1 MKSVITIIKKEFS
14 RFFKDK
20 RMILT
25 IFLPGLLIFVLY
37 SLMGTLTDKIGKTDE
52 NYKPSAIIIN
62 MPEGL
67 SQTLEALISV
77 SSEPTDEEEA
87 KKKVEEGAVDVVAVF
102 PEGFDIFNA
111 QIPDNVPNVNIF
123 YNSSRENSFAG
134 YAVLNGALEALR
146 KTSFTVNQSAGIRY
160 DLASE
165 SDTLVKVLSMLVPM
179 LMFSLIAAACI
190 SVAPESIAGEK
201 ERGTMAT
208 MLITPIKRWQLALG
222 KIVSLS
228 CFAMMSGVSSFVG
241 VILSLPKLVGG
252 LGLHVSSMPYGFG
265 DYFGIFAL
273 IISVTL
279 VIVSAFSVLSTLSK
293 NVKEAGAL
301 ISPVMIV
308 IILLGVVSMFVSN
321 PPVGLCAIP
330 LLGSGLAI
338 TEIMSLTASP
348 LGIALAV
355 VSNFALTAG
364 LVVLLGLM
372 FKSERIMFKK

>member
-1 MKSVITIIKKEFS
+1 MRSVWTIIKKEFS

-37 SLMGTLTDKIGKTDE
+37 SLMGTVTDKIGKTE
-52 NYKPSAIIIN
+52 EGYTPSAVMIN
-62 MPEGL
+62 IPEGL
-67 SQTLEALISV
+67 SEPLGEFLQV
-77 SSEPTDEEEA
+77 SDENLTEEEA
-87 KKKVEEGAVDVVAVF
+87 KKKVEEGEIDVVAVF
-102 PEGFDIFNA
+102 PEDFDIFNA
-111 QIPDNVPNVNIF
+111 QIADEVPNINIF

-134 YAVLNGALEALR
+134 YAVINAALESLR
-146 KTSFTVNQSAGIRY
+146 KTSFTVNQNAEEQY
-160 DLASE
+160 DLATE
-165 SDTLVKVLSMLVPM
+165 SDTVVKILSMLVPM
-179 LMFSLIAAACI
+179 LMFSLIAAACM

-222 KIVSLS
+222 KIISLS
-228 CFAMMSGVSSFVG
+228 CFAMLSGISSFVG

-252 LGLHVSSMPYGFG
+252 LGLHVSSMPYVFG
-265 DYFGIFAL
+265 DYFGMFAL

-301 ISPVMIV
+301 IGPVMIV
-308 IILLGVVSMFVSN
+308 IILLGVVSMFLTNS
-321 PPVGLCAIP
+321 PVGLCAIP

-338 TEIMSLTASP
+338 TGIMSLTASP

-355 VSNFALTAG
+355 ISNLVLTAG
-364 LVVLLGLM
+364 LVVLLGFM
-372 FKSERIMFKK
+372 FKSEKIMFKK